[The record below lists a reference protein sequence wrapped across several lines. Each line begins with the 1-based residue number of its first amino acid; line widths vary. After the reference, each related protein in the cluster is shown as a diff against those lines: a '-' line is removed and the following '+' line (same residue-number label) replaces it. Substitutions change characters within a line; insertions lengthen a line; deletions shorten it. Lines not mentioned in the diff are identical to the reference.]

1 MPTDFIECENVL
13 KLLQSKNI
21 YVYKFGDINDNYIDS
36 IDDLFKNNESVS
48 CI

>member
-21 YVYKFGDINDNYIDS
+21 YLYKSGDINDNYIRE
-36 IDDLFKNNESVS
+36 IESV
-48 CI
+48 IKK